1 MAKPVEVNEKSF
13 EEQVLKSN
21 SPVLV
26 DFWAP
31 WCGPCRRVA
40 PIVEELAEEYDGL
53 VGFTK
58 VNTDENPS
66 IASRYSVFSI
76 PTLIVF
82 KDGQPVEQI
91 VGFKPKG
98 ELKKHIDRAL
108 AMPAS
113 TP

>member
-1 MAKPVEVNEKSF
+1 MAKPVEVSEKSF
-13 EEQVLKSN
+13 DQEVLKAN

-40 PIVEELAEEYDGL
+40 PIVEELAEEYDG
-53 VGFTK
+53 VMDFTK
-58 VNTDENPS
+58 LNTDENPS

-91 VGFKPKG
+91 IGFKPKS
-98 ELKKHIDRAL
+98 ELKKHIDKVL
-108 AMPAS
+108 AIS
-113 TP
+113 K

>member
-1 MAKPVEVNEKSF
+1 MTKPVEVSEKSF
-13 EEQVLKSN
+13 DQQVLKAD

-40 PIVEELAEEYDGL
+40 PIVEELAEEYAGK

-76 PTLIVF
+76 PTLILF
-82 KDGQPVEQI
+82 KDGQPVDQI
-91 VGFKPKG
+91 VGFKPKS
-98 ELKKHIDRAL
+98 ELKKHIDKAL
-108 AMPAS
+108 GN
-113 TP
+113 